1 MRIRWTPHAL
11 QDLREIGAFISEDSP
26 DAARRWV
33 DRLQTHAEK
42 VIDAPRSGRVV
53 PEFEREDV
61 RELILKGY
69 RIVYTLSEEE
79 IAFITVFEG
88 HRLFP
93 RGRVKPK

>member
-1 MRIRWTPHAL
+1 MKIRWTPRAL
-11 QDLREIGAFISEDSP
+11 QDLREIGAFISRDSP
-26 DAARRWV
+26 NAARRWV
-33 DRLQTHAEK
+33 DRLQNHAET

-61 RELILKGY
+61 REVLLKGY

-79 IAFITVFEG
+79 IAFVAILEG
-88 HRLFP
+88 HRTFP

>member
-1 MRIRWTPHAL
+1 M
-11 QDLREIGAFISEDSP
+11 
-26 DAARRWV
+26 
-33 DRLQTHAEK
+33 
-42 VIDAPRSGRVV
+42 

-79 IAFITVFEG
+79 IAFVAVFEG

-93 RGRVKPK
+93 GGRVTPKK